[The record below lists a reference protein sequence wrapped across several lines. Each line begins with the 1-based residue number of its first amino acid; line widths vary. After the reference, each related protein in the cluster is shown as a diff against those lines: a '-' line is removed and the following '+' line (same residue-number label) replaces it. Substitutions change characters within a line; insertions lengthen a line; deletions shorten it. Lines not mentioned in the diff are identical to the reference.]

1 MGRRSFVEKHQGL
14 FDCKFIKKVGN
25 QSELAQLGQLT
36 LSTLF
41 ADTNL
46 RITDVNQRK
55 PQSLVLCKCSLL
67 LSRCHSNLD
76 IEHRRSIAHLF
87 VRP

>member
-1 MGRRSFVEKHQGL
+1 MGRRSFVEKNQGL
-14 FDCKFIKKVGN
+14 SDCKFIKKVGN

-36 LSTLF
+36 LSSF
-41 ADTNL
+41 SADTNL
-46 RITDVNQRK
+46 SLTDVNQRK

>member
-1 MGRRSFVEKHQGL
+1 MGRRSIAEKNQCL

-36 LSTLF
+36 LSSF
-41 ADTNL
+41 SADTNL
-46 RITDVNQRK
+46 SLTDVNQRK